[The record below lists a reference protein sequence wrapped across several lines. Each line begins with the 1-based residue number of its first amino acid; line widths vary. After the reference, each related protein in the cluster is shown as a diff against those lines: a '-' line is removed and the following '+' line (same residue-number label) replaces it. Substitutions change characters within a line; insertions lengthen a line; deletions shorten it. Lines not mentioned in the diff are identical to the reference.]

1 MRSHDEGG
9 VPKESFGLLKEE
21 LRKQIPRIGLL
32 ILVAVL
38 GTGVGL
44 IQPLLFKS
52 LIDTAI
58 PDSDLGLIGLLL
70 VGMVIVPVLGAGLN
84 SVNHYL
90 RAFVG
95 EAWAF
100 MTTVA
105 EIPVRAAAQATAC
118 A

>member
-1 MRSHDEGG
+1 M
-9 VPKESFGLLKEE
+9 
-21 LRKQIPRIGLL
+21 
-32 ILVAVL
+32 
-38 GTGVGL
+38 

-95 EAWAF
+95 EA
-100 MTTVA
+100 VA
-105 EIPVRAAAQATAC
+105 QRLRRELFNHLPISSAC
-118 A
+118 